1 LNRGTVVV
9 DASLAIKWV
18 VEEPYSPEAE
28 RLLEGWK
35 DEDVRTVAP
44 GLLPYEVANALYKR
58 VLQGDMSAD
67 DARRGVEAILE
78 AGPMLLDHTS
88 VHGEAIGL
96 AQELGRR
103 AAYDTHYLALARKED
118 CECWTA
124 DRRFWEAAKDQH
136 PRLRWVGEAPQA
148 SEGASEGAGA
158 EESAVGETS

>member
-1 LNRGTVVV
+1 MNRGTVVV

-58 VLQGDMSAD
+58 VLRGEMSAD
-67 DARRGVEAILE
+67 DARKGVEAILE
-78 AGPMLLDHTS
+78 AGPVLLDHTS
-88 VHGEAIGL
+88 VHGEAMGL

-103 AAYDTHYLALARKED
+103 AAYDTHYLALAQKEN

-124 DRRFWEAAKDQH
+124 DRRFWEAVKDQH
-136 PRLRWVGEAPQA
+136 PRLRWVGEVPQA
-148 SEGASEGAGA
+148 SEGRA